1 MLSPDNSWNLTILS
15 AIAELVSLRF
25 EAQNTDPKRSE
36 ALKQNTE
43 FLMFIQLSTLK
54 HVEIPMLK
62 ALVEMY
68 PYVIAI
74 EYHIVQRTKYILKG
88 QKRSN

>member
-1 MLSPDNSWNLTILS
+1 
-15 AIAELVSLRF
+15 
-25 EAQNTDPKRSE
+25 
-36 ALKQNTE
+36 
-43 FLMFIQLSTLK
+43 MFIQLSTLK

-74 EYHIVQRTKYILKG
+74 EYHIVQCTKYILKR

>member
-1 MLSPDNSWNLTILS
+1 M
-15 AIAELVSLRF
+15 RF
-25 EAQNTDPKRSE
+25 AAQNIDPKCSE

-43 FLMFIQLSTLK
+43 ILIFIQLPTLK
-54 HVEIPMLK
+54 HVEIPMLE

-74 EYHIVQRTKYILKG
+74 EYHTVQCTKYILKK